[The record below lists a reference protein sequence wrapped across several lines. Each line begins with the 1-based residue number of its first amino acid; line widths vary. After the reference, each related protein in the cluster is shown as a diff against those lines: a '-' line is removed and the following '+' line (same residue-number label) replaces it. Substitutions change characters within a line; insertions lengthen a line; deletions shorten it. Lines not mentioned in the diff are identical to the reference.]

1 MKVLPHKTER
11 LHSLDSLRAIMM
23 LLGIVIH
30 SAIPYMVT
38 EFGFIKDPNATHI
51 SIDVIFALIHSFRMP
66 VFMVVAGFFGAML
79 FYERGPLKMLKNRAS
94 RVLFPFI
101 VFLLLLYP
109 TLMFSRIYA
118 YATFAGSNHA
128 MAEAAA
134 YFSGFLT
141 FLPDTTWHLW
151 FLYYLV
157 FFTIS
162 VILLVLVFKKLPI
175 VSIKISQTFNWVFQ
189 KPF

>member
-1 MKVLPHKTER
+1 MKVLQRKSER
-11 LHSLDSLRAIMM
+11 IHSLDSLRALMM

-38 EFGFIKDPNATHI
+38 EFGFNKDPNATHL
-51 SIDVIFALIHSFRMP
+51 SIDTIFALIHSFRMH

-109 TLMFSRIYA
+109 TLMFSWIYA
-118 YATFAGSNHA
+118 DATFAGSNHA

-134 YFSGFLT
+134 NFYGFLP
-141 FLPDTTWHLW
+141 FLPDATWHL
-151 FLYYLV
+151 
-157 FFTIS
+157 
-162 VILLVLVFKKLPI
+162 
-175 VSIKISQTFNWVFQ
+175 
-189 KPF
+189 